1 MVLRIEPDDFERI
14 SSTHPGDAKAD
25 RPKRFLAQPLSVNHR
40 RPHAFPE
47 AAGDLRLNDRATL
60 SSSSC
65 SAGSMAS
72 SGVKQGFQLL
82 RGHRSLTDSRFACC
96 GRICP
101 CYRPVKGGFELFRSR
116 AENLLTSATAPNSGT
131 ERAVEQANNR
141 ISPCFSR
148 DNRWQGRGDRFHQ
161 TASTTIQS
169 WRIEVVSRLERIV
182 VISMAWLYPKRSA
195 VGISLISARSAP
207 GSGRQSLAAKFR
219 FPDQQM

>member
-1 MVLRIEPDDFERI
+1 MPSPRPRAICALTTGPLYPRALARQDRWLHQGSSKDSSFFEDIEVSLIADSPVAVVFAHVTVLL
-14 SSTHPGDAKAD
+14 KA
-25 RPKRFLAQPLSVNHR
+25 V
-40 RPHAFPE
+40 
-47 AAGDLRLNDRATL
+47 
-60 SSSSC
+60 
-65 SAGSMAS
+65 
-72 SGVKQGFQLL
+72 
-82 RGHRSLTDSRFACC
+82 
-96 GRICP
+96 
-101 CYRPVKGGFELFRSR
+101 FELFRSR

-219 FPDQQM
+219 FPDQQMVSFRKRAQSARWHLDVEIWEPEP